1 MSNSFLPPDSPNQ
14 TYITLSALNAGYLWL
29 PEREF
34 CDPCNEKAVH
44 KAPSLSFFL
53 VHPTTGTKIVYDLGM
68 RKDWENYPPAI
79 QIRIDT
85 GVRQVDVSNDVRD
98 SVIAGGVDPK
108 DVNVVIVSHV
118 HYDHTGNPNQFP
130 NAKYHVGPG
139 SLELIREAEANA
151 RDPMENWFT
160 EQLLPDDKSKIEQFP
175 PYSSPKWKPV
185 GPFQRTIDYFGD
197 GSFYVVDS
205 PGHLPGHVNGL
216 VRIGP
221 NKFVY
226 LASDSCHFT
235 SILSGEC
242 GIAVY
247 RDDKGNLKCVHSDK
261 MAAEKHIERI
271 RELRDKGGDQVEI
284 VLAHELGWEDKYP
297 SRFLPGKFEV

>member
-1 MSNSFLPPDSPNQ
+1 MSSSFLPPDGPNQ
-14 TYITLSALNAGYLWL
+14 AYITLSALNAGYLWL

-34 CDPCNEKAVH
+34 CDPCDENAVH
-44 KAPSLSFFL
+44 KAPSFSFFL
-53 VHPTTGTKIVYDLGM
+53 VHPPTGTKIVYDLGM

-85 GVRQVDVSNDVRD
+85 GVRQVDVSTDVRD

-108 DVNVVIVSHV
+108 DVDVVIVSHV

-139 SLELIREAEANA
+139 SVELIREAEESAT
-151 RDPMENWFT
+151 DPMENWFT
-160 EQLLPDDKSKIEQFP
+160 EKLLPDDKSKIEQFP

-185 GPFQRTIDYFGD
+185 GPFQRALDYFGD
-197 GSFYVVDS
+197 GSLYVVDS
-205 PGHLPGHVNGL
+205 TGHLPGHINAL
-216 VRIGP
+216 VRIAP

-226 LASDSCHFT
+226 LASDSCHFS

-242 GIAVY
+242 QIALFK
-247 RDDKGNLKCVHSDK
+247 DDKGELKCVHSDK
-261 MAAEKHIERI
+261 SATEKHLERI

-284 VLAHELGWEDKYP
+284 VLAHELGWEEKHG
-297 SRFLPGKFEV
+297 SRFLPGKFKV